1 MTRTAPTTPTPPH
14 AAAGTDAPTSA
25 DAALASAG
33 ASAAAVPVAASP
45 PTSAV
50 VPSTSGAPAST
61 GTTSAAAPAA
71 APLTYVVGHRN
82 PDADCVC
89 AAIAYAA
96 FKEARGEPGCVAA
109 RCGNSNDRI
118 DTILR
123 RFHTPLPLH
132 LGDVTPRVRD
142 IMVRDVV
149 SAPLTATCA
158 EALALIDE
166 HDVRVLP
173 VTDGGRH
180 VLGTLSIFQ
189 LGGHFVP
196 RVREPREMRKVET
209 SLAHIAR
216 ALHARVLHVVEPDR
230 RETLYVRVGAM
241 DIRSFGKFAETAGV
255 PESQTLIIVGDRWDI
270 QQRSIQIGVR
280 AVVVT
285 GDLPVD
291 EEVIGQARQAGV
303 SFIVSPYD
311 SATTAWVIRTAST
324 IDRLIDRRFASVGP
338 DVPLSEF
345 RRRVATSNA
354 AAHLVLNDEGL
365 LQGIVTKT
373 DVLKPVK
380 TRLVLVDHNE
390 MSQAVPGAHEVTI
403 AEVIDHHRLGALNT
417 QQPILF
423 INEPVGSTCTIVAD
437 LFRRENLLPTPDIAG
452 LMMSGIIAD
461 TLHLNSPTTT
471 AKDAA
476 LLRWLGG
483 IAGVDARELAGAI
496 FNSGSVILANPP
508 ASVLRSDFK
517 LYQEDGVRFSVSQVE
532 ELGFGNFWKHAK
544 PLSDALQKLRA
555 DERLA
560 FACLLVTDIN
570 SQNSLLL
577 AHGETNFIERISYP
591 HVEKDE
597 IFDLRGIVSRK
608 KQLIPYLTSLLK
620 EMQTAGELPRDDG

>member
-1 MTRTAPTTPTPPH
+1 MAQTAPLRH
-14 AAAGTDAPTSA
+14 AADPAPPA
-25 DAALASAG
+25 
-33 ASAAAVPVAASP
+33 PPASP
-45 PTSAV
+45 
-50 VPSTSGAPAST
+50 AP
-61 GTTSAAAPAA
+61 PV
-71 APLTYVVGHRN
+71 TYIVGHRN
-82 PDADCVC
+82 PDADSIC

-96 FKEARGEPGCVAA
+96 LKEARGEHGCVAA
-109 RCGNSNDRI
+109 RCGNSNARI

-123 RFHTPLPLH
+123 RFNTPLPLY
-132 LGDVTPRVRD
+132 LSDVTPRVRD
-142 IMVRDVV
+142 IMVRDVI

-173 VTDGGRH
+173 VTDAARR

-189 LGGHFVP
+189 LGGHFMP

-209 SLAHIAR
+209 SLAHITR
-216 ALHARVLHVVEPDR
+216 ALRARVLHVTEPDR
-230 RETLYVRVGAM
+230 PETLYVRVGAM
-241 DIRSFGKFAETAGV
+241 DIRSFGKLSETDGL
-255 PESQTLIIVGDRWDI
+255 PEARTLIIVGDRWDI
-270 QQRSIQIGVR
+270 QQRSIQLGVR
-280 AVVVT
+280 AVVIT

-291 EEVIGQARQAGV
+291 EDVIAQARQAGV

-324 IDRLIDRRFASVGP
+324 IDRLIDRRFSPVGP
-338 DVPLSEF
+338 DVPLAEF
-345 RRRVATSNA
+345 RRRVATSAA
-354 AAHLVLNDEGL
+354 AAHVVVNDEGL

-390 MSQAVPGAHEVTI
+390 IAQAVPGAHEVTI
-403 AEVIDHHRLGALNT
+403 TEVIDHHRLGALNT

-437 LFRRENLLPTPDIAG
+437 LFRRENLAPPPRIAG

-471 AKDAA
+471 GKDEA
-476 LLRWLGG
+476 LLHWLAR
-483 IAGVDARELAGAI
+483 IAGVDSRELADAI
-496 FNSGSVILANPP
+496 FSSGSVILASPP
-508 ASVLRSDFK
+508 DTVIRSDFK
-517 LYQEDGVRFSVSQVE
+517 IYQEDGLRFSVSQVE
-532 ELGFGNFWKHAK
+532 ELGFGNFWKHAR
-544 PLSDALQKLRA
+544 PLSDALQKMRA
-555 DERLA
+555 AENLA

-570 SQNSLLL
+570 TQNSLLL
-577 AHGETNFIERISYP
+577 AHGEESLIARISYP

-608 KQLIPYLTSLLK
+608 KQLIPYLTSLIK
-620 EMQTAGELPRDDG
+620 EMQAAGELPPR

>member
-1 MTRTAPTTPTPPH
+1 MAQTEPQQ
-14 AAAGTDAPTSA
+14 
-25 DAALASAG
+25 
-33 ASAAAVPVAASP
+33 
-45 PTSAV
+45 
-50 VPSTSGAPAST
+50 
-61 GTTSAAAPAA
+61 PAA
-71 APLTYVVGHRN
+71 TPSSPAPPVTYVVGHRN
-82 PDADCVC
+82 PDADSVC
-89 AAIAYAA
+89 SAIAYAA
-96 FKEARGEPGCVAA
+96 FKEARGEPGYVAA

-123 RFHTPLPLH
+123 RFNTPLPPYLS
-132 LGDVTPRVRD
+132 DVTPRVRD

-173 VTDGGRH
+173 VTDDGQH

-196 RVREPREMRKVET
+196 RAREPREMRKVET
-209 SLAHIAR
+209 SLAHITR
-216 ALHARVLHVVEPDR
+216 ALHARVLHIADPDR
-230 RETLYVRVGAM
+230 CETLYVRVGAM
-241 DIRSFGKFAETAGV
+241 DIRSFGKYSESADVPTA
-255 PESQTLIIVGDRWDI
+255 QTIIIVGDRWDI

-280 AVVVT
+280 AVVIT

-291 EEVIGQARQAGV
+291 AEVIEHAKKSGV

-324 IDRLIDRRFASVGP
+324 IDRLIDRQFSSVGP
-338 DVPLSEF
+338 DVPLAEF
-345 RRRVATSNA
+345 RRRVAISSA
-354 AAHLVLNDEGL
+354 AAHIVLNDEGL

-403 AEVIDHHRLGALNT
+403 TEIIDHHRLGALNT

-437 LFRRENLLPTPDIAG
+437 LFRRENLTPAPDIAG

-471 AKDAA
+471 GKDVT
-476 LLRWLGG
+476 LLQWLGR
-483 IAGVDARELAGAI
+483 IAGVDSRELADAI
-496 FNSGSVILANPP
+496 FSSGSVILANPP
-508 ASVLRSDFK
+508 DSVIRSDFK
-517 LYQEDGVRFSVSQVE
+517 IYQEDGVRFSVSQVE

-544 PLSDALQKLRA
+544 PLSHALQKMRA
-555 DERLA
+555 GENLA

-577 AHGETNFIERISYP
+577 AHGEKSFIARISYP

-608 KQLIPYLTSLLK
+608 KQLIPYLTSLIK
-620 EMQTAGELPRDDG
+620 EMQAAGDLPRDANQKFKF

>member
-1 MTRTAPTTPTPPH
+1 MAQTESNQTASN
-14 AAAGTDAPTSA
+14 ASNPTS
-25 DAALASAG
+25 
-33 ASAAAVPVAASP
+33 PV
-45 PTSAV
+45 
-50 VPSTSGAPAST
+50 
-61 GTTSAAAPAA
+61 
-71 APLTYVVGHRN
+71 TYIVGHRN
-82 PDADCVC
+82 PDADSVC
-89 AAIAYAA
+89 SAIAYAA
-96 FKEARGEPGCVAA
+96 FKEARGEHGYIAA

-123 RFHTPLPLH
+123 RFNAPLPLY
-132 LGDVTPRVRD
+132 LSDVTPRVRD

-166 HDVRVLP
+166 YDVRVLP
-173 VTDGGRH
+173 ITGEDQR

-196 RVREPREMRKVET
+196 RAREPREMRKVET
-209 SLAHIAR
+209 SLAHITR
-216 ALHARVLHVVEPDR
+216 ALHARVLHITDPDR
-230 RETLYVRVGAM
+230 CETLYVRVGAM
-241 DIRSFGKFAETAGV
+241 DIRSFGKYSESAGV
-255 PESQTLIIVGDRWDI
+255 PESQTIIIVGDRWDI

-280 AVVVT
+280 AVVIT

-291 EEVIGQARQAGV
+291 EEVIEQARQAGV

-311 SATTAWVIRTAST
+311 SATTAWVIRSAST
-324 IDRLIDRRFASVGP
+324 IDRIIDRQFPSVGP

-345 RRRVATSNA
+345 RRRIAISSA
-354 AAHLVLNDEGL
+354 AAHMVINDEGV

-390 MSQAVPGAHEVTI
+390 MSQAVPGAHEVAIT
-403 AEVIDHHRLGALNT
+403 EVIDHHRLGVLNT

-437 LFRRENLLPTPDIAG
+437 LFRRENLSPPPDIAG
-452 LMMSGIIAD
+452 LMMGGIIAD

-471 AKDAA
+471 EKDVI
-476 LLRWLGG
+476 LLQWLGK
-483 IAGVDARELAGAI
+483 IAGVDSRELADAI
-496 FNSGSVILANPP
+496 FSSGSVIIASPP
-508 ASVLRSDFK
+508 DSVIRSDFK
-517 LYQEDGVRFSVSQVE
+517 IYQEDGVRFSVSQVE

-544 PLSDALQKLRA
+544 PLSNALQKMRT
-555 DERLA
+555 DEHLV

-577 AHGETNFIERISYP
+577 AHGEESFIARISYP

-608 KQLIPYLTSLLK
+608 KQLIPYLTSLIK
-620 EMQTAGELPRDDG
+620 EMHAAGDFPHNDNPAV